1 MPKNGNS
8 IVLPGKSHS
17 FPRNLVELI
26 SELELHEGVESVG
39 VGRWLH
45 IKRKGTDKK
54 TQYYDS
60 TSKILKIKVEISG
73 NYVPLFIRVSEDY
86 REIVENYVLN
96 FAL

>member
-1 MPKNGNS
+1 M
-8 IVLPGKSHS
+8 
-17 FPRNLVELI
+17 R
-26 SELELHEGVESVG
+26 
-39 VGRWLH
+39 
-45 IKRKGTDKK
+45 TDKK